1 MTTGRALATAA
12 GVVWTLVG
20 VVGIVGS
27 REFRLGLYQLFG
39 VDLGAGLLFLVGL
52 CVGIGICAWIVAA
65 AVGTIRDFRRS
76 GSL

>member
-39 VDLGAGLLFLVGL
+39 VDLGAGLLFLFGL
-52 CVGIGICAWIVAA
+52 CVAAGLAALIVAVA
-65 AVGTIRDFRRS
+65 GGIIRRFRRQ
-76 GSL
+76 